1 MTVIDPRQ
9 AATDA
14 VSRDPRRP
22 ATAIVYDSPD
32 ARAIVFRLAGGQ
44 QVPPHRSLST
54 VILTVMSGRGIVSGD
69 DGEKEVQAGEV
80 IVYQPNELHG
90 MRSGDESFVLLATI
104 TPGPGVHP
112 PLGVA

>member
-32 ARAIVFRLAGGQ
+32 ARAVVFRLAGGQ
-44 QVPPHRSLST
+44 QVPPHRSPST
-54 VILTVMSGRGIVSGD
+54 VMLTVMFGRGIVSGD

-80 IVYQPNELHG
+80 IVYEPNELHG
-90 MRSGDESFVLLATI
+90 MRACDESFVLLATI
-104 TPGPGVHP
+104 TPRPGVRAA
-112 PLGVA
+112 LGAA